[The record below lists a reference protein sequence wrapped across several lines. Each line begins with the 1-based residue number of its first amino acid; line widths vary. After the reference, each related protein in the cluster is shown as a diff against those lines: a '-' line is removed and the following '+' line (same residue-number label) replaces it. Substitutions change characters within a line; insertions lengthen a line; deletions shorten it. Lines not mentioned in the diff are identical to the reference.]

1 MNTEG
6 SLVRQMMKLMMTTT
20 EKQII
25 PLEPHLAFCYSL
37 LMKDMQEIL
46 FGKGSK
52 LPNMLFGTES
62 HTKYIVAIKQHLGL
76 DELLNAFCVLYTLGR
91 AIDTVEDDT
100 IIPSELKVHILENFH
115 HHIYDRDL
123 PYSCGTKHHKV
134 LMDQYHH
141 VSTALLELQK
151 MAARNDYSNFSLL
164 CGYQNSIETI
174 MKTVGAGMAKFLLNE
189 VETVDDYNEYCYHV
203 DGIFFLEMSKH
214 LHASDLGDMPL
225 DHRSSSM
232 GLMFQK
238 VHFIEDFFDDMNEI
252 PKGRIYWPREIWSK
266 YVAKLEDLLHKE
278 HSEKAVRCLNDMV
291 TDALSHVVDCLEYL
305 STLRHTGIF
314 QVYAICQILAIGT
327 LSLCYNNIKVFRGG
341 VRMSR
346 DQCFKVVLGTKAMS
360 GVYQAVYDFSS
371 TLKAKI
377 DGNDPNATKTLRCVE
392 EMQKVCEN
400 PDLLNQ
406 RSSFSET
413 GVDDKKCQL
422 QQGASSSVGDKMDPF
437 SLVADELS
445 LISNRLREMVV
456 SEVPK
461 LASAAEYFFKIGVE
475 GKRFRP
481 TVLLLMGSALNVSL
495 PGPVHDVVPNY
506 DIRTRYHR
514 IAEATEMIHVASL
527 LHDDVLDDAETR
539 RGVRSLNFLAGNKL
553 SVLAG
558 DFLLSRA
565 WVALTTLKN
574 TEIGVL
580 FSMVV
585 EHLVTGEI
593 MQMKSTSEQQCSM
606 DQYMRKTYY
615 KTASLIANSCKS
627 VAILATGQE
636 NEVAM
641 LAYDYGRN
649 LGLAYQLIDD
659 VLDFTGT
666 SASLGKGSLSDIR
679 HGIITAPILFAIEE
693 FPQLQEVVNRGF
705 DDPKDVDLS
714 LEYLGKSRGIQ
725 RAIELA
731 KEHAN
736 LAASAINSLPQSG
749 DEDVII
755 SRRALV
761 DLTHI
766 VITRTK

>member
-1 MNTEG
+1 
-6 SLVRQMMKLMMTTT
+6 
-20 EKQII
+20 
-25 PLEPHLAFCYSL
+25 
-37 LMKDMQEIL
+37 
-46 FGKGSK
+46 
-52 LPNMLFGTES
+52 
-62 HTKYIVAIKQHLGL
+62 
-76 DELLNAFCVLYTLGR
+76 
-91 AIDTVEDDT
+91 
-100 IIPSELKVHILENFH
+100 
-115 HHIYDRDL
+115 
-123 PYSCGTKHHKV
+123 
-134 LMDQYHH
+134 
-141 VSTALLELQK
+141 
-151 MAARNDYSNFSLL
+151 
-164 CGYQNSIETI
+164 
-174 MKTVGAGMAKFLLNE
+174 
-189 VETVDDYNEYCYHV
+189 
-203 DGIFFLEMSKH
+203 
-214 LHASDLGDMPL
+214 
-225 DHRSSSM
+225 
-232 GLMFQK
+232 
-238 VHFIEDFFDDMNEI
+238 
-252 PKGRIYWPREIWSK
+252 
-266 YVAKLEDLLHKE
+266 
-278 HSEKAVRCLNDMV
+278 
-291 TDALSHVVDCLEYL
+291 
-305 STLRHTGIF
+305 
-314 QVYAICQILAIGT
+314 
-327 LSLCYNNIKVFRGG
+327 
-341 VRMSR
+341 
-346 DQCFKVVLGTKAMS
+346 
-360 GVYQAVYDFSS
+360 
-371 TLKAKI
+371 
-377 DGNDPNATKTLRCVE
+377 
-392 EMQKVCEN
+392 
-400 PDLLNQ
+400 
-406 RSSFSET
+406 
-413 GVDDKKCQL
+413 
-422 QQGASSSVGDKMDPF
+422 
-437 SLVADELS
+437 
-445 LISNRLREMVV
+445 MVV

-461 LASAAEYFFKIGVE
+461 LASAAEYFFQIGVE

-481 TVLLLMGSALNVSL
+481 TVLLLMASALNVSL
-495 PGPVHDVVPNY
+495 SGSMSGAVTKY

-539 RGVRSLNFLAGNKL
+539 RGVRSLNFLVGNKL

-606 DQYMRKTYY
+606 DEYMRKTYY

-636 NEVAM
+636 NQVAM

-755 SRRALV
+755 SRQALV

>member
-1 MNTEG
+1 MEEMNMEG
-6 SLVRQMMKLMMTTT
+6 SLLRQMMKLMMKTT

-25 PLEPHLAFCYSL
+25 PLEPHLAFCYSSF
-37 LMKDMQEIL
+37 MKDMQGLL
-46 FGKGSK
+46 FGKASK
-52 LPNMLFGTES
+52 FPNMLFGSES
-62 HTKYIVAIKQHLGL
+62 HAKYIFSIKQYFGL
-76 DELLNAFCVLYTLGR
+76 DELLNAFCVLCTVCR
-91 AIDTVEDDT
+91 ALDTVEDET
-100 IIPSELKVHILENFH
+100 TIPSELKVHILENFH
-115 HHIYDRDL
+115 RHIYDRDL
-123 PYSCGTKHHKV
+123 PFSCGTKHHKV
-134 LMDQYHH
+134 LMDQYYH

-151 MAARNDYSNFSLL
+151 
-164 CGYQNSIETI
+164 GYQNSIETI
-174 MKTVGAGMAKFLLNE
+174 VKTMGAGMAKYLLNE
-189 VETVDDYNEYCYHV
+189 VETVDDYNEYCYYV
-203 DGIFFLEMSKH
+203 GGVGFMEMSKH
-214 LHASDLGDMPL
+214 LHASNLEDMTT
-225 DHRSSSM
+225 DHLSNSM

-252 PKGRIYWPREIWSK
+252 PKGRMYWPREIWSK
-266 YVAKLEDLLHKE
+266 YVDKLEDLLHKE
-278 HSEKAVRCLNDMV
+278 HSEKAVCCLNDMV

-305 STLRHTGIF
+305 STLQNTGIF
-314 QVYAICQILAIGT
+314 QVYAIGQTLAIGT
-327 LSLCYNNIKVFRGG
+327 LSLCYNNIEVFKGG

-346 DQCFKVVLGTKAMS
+346 DQCLKVVLGTKEKS

-371 TLKAKI
+371 ALKTKI

-392 EMQKVCEN
+392 EIQKVCEN

-413 GVDDKKCQL
+413 GVDNKKCQL
-422 QQGASSSVGDKMDPF
+422 QPGGSSSVGEKVDPF

-445 LISNRLREMVV
+445 LISNRLREKVV

-461 LASAAEYFFKIGVE
+461 LASAAEYFFQTGVE

-481 TVLLLMGSALNVSL
+481 TVLLLMGSALNLSL
-495 PGPVHDVVPNY
+495 PGSDNC
-506 DIRTRYHR
+506 DIRTGYHR

-539 RGVRSLNFLAGNKL
+539 RGVRSLNFLMGNKL

-558 DFLLSRA
+558 DFMLSRA
-565 WVALTTLKN
+565 SVALSTLKIP
-574 TEIGVL
+574 EISSL
-580 FSMVV
+580 FSMVL

-593 MQMKSTSEQQCSM
+593 MQMESTSEQQCSM

-636 NEVAM
+636 TEVAI

-666 SASLGKGSLSDIR
+666 SASLGKGPLSDIL
-679 HGIITAPILFAIEE
+679 HGIITAPILFAMEE
-693 FPQLQEVVNRGF
+693 FPQLQEIVNRGF
-705 DDPKDVDLS
+705 DDPRDVDLS

-749 DEDVII
+749 DENVII
-755 SRRALV
+755 SRQALL

-766 VITRTK
+766 VITRKK

>member
-1 MNTEG
+1 MNMEG
-6 SLVRQMMKLMMTTT
+6 SLVRQMMKLMMKTTK
-20 EKQII
+20 KQII

-37 LMKDMQEIL
+37 LMKGMQEIQ
-46 FGKGSK
+46 FGKGLSF
-52 LPNMLFGTES
+52 P
-62 HTKYIVAIKQHLGL
+62 I
-76 DELLNAFCVLYTLGR
+76 CTL
-91 AIDTVEDDT
+91 EPKDDT
-100 IIPSELKVHILENFH
+100 IIPSESKVHILENFH

-141 VSTALLELQK
+141 VSTALLELK
-151 MAARNDYSNFSLL
+151 K
-164 CGYQNSIETI
+164 CYQNSIETI

-189 VETVDDYNEYCYHV
+189 VETVDDYNEYCFHV
-203 DGIFFLEMSKH
+203 DGIIFLEMSKH
-214 LHASDLGDMPL
+214 LHASDLGDMTL

-266 YVAKLEDLLHKE
+266 YVAKLEDLLDKE
-278 HSEKAVRCLNDMV
+278 HSEKAVCCLNDMV
-291 TDALSHVVDCLEYL
+291 TDALSHVVECLEYL

-346 DQCFKVVLGTKAMS
+346 DQCLKVVFGTKAMS
-360 GVYQAVYDFSS
+360 DVYQAVYDFSS
-371 TLKAKI
+371 TLKDKI

-422 QQGASSSVGDKMDPF
+422 QQGGSSSVEEQVDPF

-461 LASAAEYFFKIGVE
+461 LASAAEYFFQIGVE

-481 TVLLLMGSALNVSL
+481 TVLLLMASALNVSL
-495 PGPVHDVVPNY
+495 SGSVSGAVTKY

-565 WVALTTLKN
+565 W
-574 TEIGVL
+574 IGVL

-593 MQMKSTSEQQCSM
+593 MQMNSTSEQQCSM

-755 SRRALV
+755 SRQALV

>member
-1 MNTEG
+1 MNMEG

-20 EKQII
+20 QKQTI
-25 PLEPHLAFCYSL
+25 PLEPHLAFCYSSF
-37 LMKDMQEIL
+37 MKDMQGFL
-46 FGKGSK
+46 FGKASK
-52 LPNMLFGTES
+52 FPNMLSGTES
-62 HTKYIVAIKQHLGL
+62 HTKYIFAIKQYLGL
-76 DELLNAFCVLYTLGR
+76 DELLNALCLSYLVCR
-91 AIDTVEDDT
+91 ALDTVEDDT
-100 IIPSELKVHILENFH
+100 TIPSELKVHILENFH
-115 HHIYDRDL
+115 RHIYDREL
-123 PYSCGTKHHKV
+123 PFSCGTKHHKV

-141 VSTALLELQK
+141 VSTAMLELQK
-151 MAARNDYSNFSLL
+151 
-164 CGYQNSIETI
+164 GYQSSIETI
-174 MKTVGAGMAKFLLNE
+174 VKTMGAGMAKFLLNE

-214 LHASDLGDMPL
+214 LHASDLGDMTL

-278 HSEKAVRCLNDMV
+278 HSEIAVCCLNDMV

-305 STLRHTGIF
+305 STLQHTGIF
-314 QVYAICQILAIGT
+314 LVYAICQILAIGT

-346 DQCFKVVLGTKAMS
+346 DQCFKVVLETKAMS
-360 GVYQAVYDFSS
+360 GVYQAVNDFSS

-406 RSSFSET
+406 SCSFSET

-422 QQGASSSVGDKMDPF
+422 QQGGSSSVGKKVDPF

-445 LISNRLREMVV
+445 LFSNRLREMVV

-461 LASAAEYFFKIGVE
+461 LASAAEYFFQIGVE

-481 TVLLLMGSALNVSL
+481 TVLLLMASALNVSL
-495 PGPVHDVVPNY
+495 SGSVSGSVTKY

-539 RGVRSLNFLAGNKL
+539 RGVRSLNFWRVI
-553 SVLAG
+553 S
-558 DFLLSRA
+558 S

-593 MQMKSTSEQQCSM
+593 MQMNSTSEQQCSM

-755 SRRALV
+755 SRQALV